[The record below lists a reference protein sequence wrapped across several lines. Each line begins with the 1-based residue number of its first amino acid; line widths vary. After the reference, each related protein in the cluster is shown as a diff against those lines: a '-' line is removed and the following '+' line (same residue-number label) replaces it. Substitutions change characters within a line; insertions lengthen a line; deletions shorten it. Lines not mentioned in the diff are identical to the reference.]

1 MKTLVNWREWDE
13 SAFLDARAQGKPI
26 LMGISAVWC
35 HWCHVMDRGEAGH
48 PVHTGVYNNPE
59 IAALINARFIPIRV
73 DNDLRPDI
81 NARYNQGG
89 WPTTCFL
96 TPDGQ
101 VIYGGTYF
109 SPGQMRSL
117 LAQIEQYW
125 RANGGKLMAEAPDLD
140 VSEPAQAGA
149 LDAEQILSDTVN
161 AIARGFD
168 TKYGGLGDSQKFPM
182 AEAWEALLLAHHQTD
197 ERKWLDM
204 TVQTLIAMGTRGMY
218 DNTAGGWFRYST
230 TPDWSVPHFEKMLE
244 DHARLLPVYAHAIQL
259 LRAQPDGAAQAET
272 LAKVVTSAVGYLTE
286 TLLRDEAGFTW
297 FAGSQDADEA
307 YYLLSRDERAAREA
321 PFIDWRLYAEWN
333 ALMVT
338 ALFTAAAVLDRPDWA
353 TLARR
358 VLATLEQLC
367 VNADGSVT
375 RSIAFDAAGAPQPAT
390 LRGSLGDQSAVIR
403 AMLEAGRAEAARPL
417 IEFARRALAAEGGGF
432 HDAPA
437 DPGALGLLKVRLR
450 PIFENAA
457 MAEALLRAAHLLPD
471 AAGLAE
477 EARAALAL
485 QAEGYKRY
493 RDHAGPYALVAW
505 RASREPEEYVVLGS
519 PEQTA
524 PFLRAASQRYHPWRI
539 LRALDPADPAALAV
553 IEARAFPHARLPVA
567 FVCLGTVCGAPVFE
581 VGVV

>member
-1 MKTLVNWREWDE
+1 MEYHLRKPFHMKTLVNWREWDE
-13 SAFLDARAQGKPI
+13 SAFQDARAQGKPI

-59 IAALINARFIPIRV
+59 IAALINERFIPIRV

-89 WPTTCFL
+89 WPSTCFL

-117 LAQIEQYW
+117 LTQIEQYW

-140 VSEPAQAGA
+140 VAEPAQAGA

-168 TKYGGLGDSQKFPM
+168 ARYGGLGDSQKFPM
-182 AEAWEALLLAHHQTD
+182 AEAWETLLLSHSATG

-204 TVQTLIAMGTRGMY
+204 AVQTLIAMGTRGMY
-218 DNTAGGWFRYST
+218 DSTAGGWFRYST
-230 TPDWSVPHFEKMLE
+230 TPDWTVPHFEKMLE

-259 LRAQPDGAAQAET
+259 LRALPDGAAQAET
-272 LAKVVTSAVGYLTE
+272 LARVVTSAVGYLTS
-286 TLLRDEAGFTW
+286 TLLREADGLSW

-333 ALMVT
+333 GLLVT
-338 ALFTAAAVLDRPDWA
+338 ALFAVAAALDRPDWA
-353 TLARR
+353 DLARR
-358 VLATLEQLC
+358 VLATVERLC

-375 RSIAFDAAGAPQPAT
+375 RSISFDATGTPQAAA
-390 LRGSLGDQSAVIR
+390 LRGSLGDQAALIR
-403 AMLEAGRAEAARPL
+403 AMLEADRADSARPL
-417 IEFARRALAAEGGGF
+417 IEFARKALTAEGGGF

-437 DPGALGLLKVRLR
+437 DPSALGLLKVRLR

-457 MAEALLRAAHLLPD
+457 MAEALLRAAHMLPD
-471 AAGLAE
+471 SAGLAE
-477 EARAALAL
+477 DARAALAL

-493 RDHAGPYALVAW
+493 RDHAGSYALAAW
-505 RASREPEEYVVLGS
+505 RASREPEEYVVLGT
-519 PEQTA
+519 PAQTA
-524 PFLRAASQRYHPWRI
+524 PFLRAAAQRYHPWRI
-539 LRALDPADPAALAV
+539 LRALDPADPGDKAI
-553 IEARAFPHARLPVA
+553 IEARGFPHDRLPVA
-567 FVCLGTVCGAPVFE
+567 FVCRG
-581 VGVV
+581 

>member
-457 MAEALLRAAHLLPD
+457 MAEALLRAAHLLTD

-519 PEQTA
+519 PAQTI
-524 PFLRAASQRYHPWRI
+524 PFLRAAAQRYHPWRI
-539 LRALDPADPAALAV
+539 LRALDPANPKDLTL
-553 IEARAFPHARLPVA
+553 INARGFPHDRLPVA